1 MAITLFGGEKK
12 RKEEAEQL
20 YVDKY
25 PISNDS
31 SQLQKTL
38 SEAQIDLVQ
47 LKNDQPTTSGG
58 KRIRQ
63 RNITALSNRIMQL
76 QNKMKDINSGISS
89 SYGGLTIAAPV
100 FATMPKISS
109 DTLTLKN
116 NFNLPIPTLK
126 VPSIEQQKQ
135 TMSGVYAGVAQPLKP
150 EGQFADETPKGAK
163 GDYPPPY
170 GVQGT
175 KPSSYLLYGGL
186 ALGVG
191 VLAYFMFKKD

>member
-1 MAITLFGGEKK
+1 MAVTLFGGEKQ
-12 RKEEAEQL
+12 RKEQAAQS
-20 YVDKY
+20 YADKY

-38 SEAQIDLVQ
+38 SEAQIDLAQ
-47 LKNDQPTTSGG
+47 LKNEQPTTSGG

-89 SYGGLTIAAPV
+89 AYSGLTIAAPV
-100 FATMPKISS
+100 FATMPKIST

-126 VPSIEQQKQ
+126 VPSVDQQKQ
-135 TMSGVYAGVAQPLKP
+135 TMSGIYAGVAQPFKP
-150 EGQFADETPKGAK
+150 EGQFADEAPKGAK
-163 GDYPPPY
+163 GDYPPPM

-175 KPSSYLLYGGL
+175 KPSTYLMYGGL

-191 VLAYFMFKKD
+191 VLAYYMFKKD